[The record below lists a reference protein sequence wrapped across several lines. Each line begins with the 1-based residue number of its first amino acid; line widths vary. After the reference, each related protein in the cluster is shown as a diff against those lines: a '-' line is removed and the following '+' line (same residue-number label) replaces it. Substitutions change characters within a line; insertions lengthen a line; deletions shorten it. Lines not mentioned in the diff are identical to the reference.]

1 MLCPYSQWKIK
12 ILRQTSMWV
21 VVYLRMSCW
30 VAGTRELPGHGSVIS
45 RYKTVHW
52 VGNGFGASWS
62 LCLMGLLPR
71 GHMKLL
77 CNHISHLREEMTR
90 RFSLSLWA
98 TVHPQGHDFPGI
110 CSVNTRGL
118 ILVKKKK
125 KKKKKKKDIWS
136 VFHPAS
142 WHRGPQILGISWV
155 MEWYERVFL
164 LLLLMFIFSFFC
176 FVFCSKEAVLG
187 GAPIASG
194 WGGWMLEE
202 SSCDKRVG
210 NFSPNSQPL
219 GEERNWR
226 LG

>member
-1 MLCPYSQWKIK
+1 
-12 ILRQTSMWV
+12 
-21 VVYLRMSCW
+21 MS
-30 VAGTRELPGHGSVIS
+30 
-45 RYKTVHW
+45 
-52 VGNGFGASWS
+52 
-62 LCLMGLLPR
+62 
-71 GHMKLL
+71 
-77 CNHISHLREEMTR
+77 
-90 RFSLSLWA
+90 
-98 TVHPQGHDFPGI
+98 
-110 CSVNTRGL
+110 
-118 ILVKKKK
+118 
-125 KKKKKKKDIWS
+125 
-136 VFHPAS
+136 HPAS

-164 LLLLMFIFSFFC
+164 LLLLMFIYSFFC

-226 LG
+226 LGQSAQKEHMDLDMQKWEDLATQTLQSPDGAVCCVVNIADTTTGATLSTFLSLSPWMKYVHLRWTGIIIITYSLVCLKHTSLLG